1 MSWLRSSTCRS
12 LSAFYVAELT
22 VRVSDHMSAY
32 RTEDISIDYGGL
44 DGRMED
50 ALDLFKTHECGE
62 EEEE

>member
-1 MSWLRSSTCRS
+1 M
-12 LSAFYVAELT
+12 AELT